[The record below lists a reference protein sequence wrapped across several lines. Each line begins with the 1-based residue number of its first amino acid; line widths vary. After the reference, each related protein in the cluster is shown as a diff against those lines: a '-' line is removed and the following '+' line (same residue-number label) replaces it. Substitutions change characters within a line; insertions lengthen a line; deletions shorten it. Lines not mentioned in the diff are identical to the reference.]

1 MREMPY
7 AYTPGLKI
15 KKAAI
20 VRKRRVLPIKGDVLV
35 KEEQSVS
42 YGDVVART
50 YVPGDVQ
57 MQPVAYSLG
66 IEPKELPH
74 AMSRKVGDEV
84 KEGEII
90 AVSKAFFG
98 KFKKEV
104 QAKTSGTI
112 ELISEHTGFVAIRT
126 KPTPVEVNS
135 YINGKVVK
143 IIPNFGAEIETP
155 ASFIQGIFGIGGERQ
170 GKLEII
176 ADRSEAISPDK
187 VGRDCA
193 GKIIAGGSLLT
204 YEVLRKAVEV
214 GAKGVVTG
222 GVRREDLTSFLGYE
236 IGVAI
241 TGQEEVGL
249 TCIVTEGF
257 GKMAMAGRTYD
268 LLKSL
273 DGKVASID
281 GATQIRAG
289 VVRPE
294 IIVPTQDEVT
304 ATHNIAEGVPEGMKV
319 GMLVRVIR
327 KPYFG
332 RIGRVQNLPFELQ
345 TLESESKVRVMV
357 VTLEDSQQITVP
369 RANVEI
375 MEE

>member
-1 MREMPY
+1 MPY

-15 KKAAI
+15 KKATI
-20 VRKRRVLPIKGDVLV
+20 VRKTRVLPIKGEVLV
-35 KEEQSVS
+35 KEGQNVE

-57 MQPVAYSLG
+57 MQPVAYPLG

-74 AMSRKVGDEV
+74 TMLKKVGEEV
-84 KEGEII
+84 KAGEII

-104 QAKTSGTI
+104 QSKTTGTI

-126 KPTPVEVNS
+126 KPTPVEVNA
-135 YINGKVVK
+135 YIDGKVVK
-143 IIPNFGAEIETP
+143 IIPDFGAEIETL
-155 ASFIQGIFGIGGERQ
+155 ASFVQGIFGIGGERQ
-170 GKLEII
+170 GRLEII
-176 ADRSEAISPDK
+176 ADREEIILPDK
-187 VGRDCA
+187 VGTDCA

-214 GAKGVVTG
+214 GAKGVVSG
-222 GVRREDLTSFLGYE
+222 GVKRDDLTKFLGYE

-241 TGQEEVGL
+241 TGHEETGL

-257 GKMAMAGRTYD
+257 GKMAMAGRTYE

-273 DGKVASID
+273 NGNVASIN

-294 IIVPTQDEVT
+294 IIVPTKEEI
-304 ATHNIAEGVPEGMKV
+304 AKTHDIVEGIPEGMKV
-319 GMLVRVIR
+319 GMLIRVIR

-332 RIGRVQNLPFELQ
+332 TIGRVQDLPFELQ
-345 TLESESKVRVMV
+345 TLESGSKVRVMIV
-357 VTLEDSQQITVP
+357 ALDDGRQITVP